1 MAEAPEQR
9 ELNLIGKVELRI
21 ALADTDAKLQS
32 TLQTYLPPLLLKLAS
47 ESKSVRNKVLSVC
60 QHISTRIKASSI
72 QLPVDALL
80 KQYKTANNLLVRR
93 FDLLYVQQ
101 GVDRLPVQVSPVW
114 YYVRSTET
122 HQQVVCKVFYFRA
135 FQVFVQWHCVFAL
148 DSRPSPSVRSG
159 ASIPWHLLKSTVDE
173 IVVD

>member
-1 MAEAPEQR
+1 MAETPEQR

-60 QHISTRIKASSI
+60 QHISTRIKAPSI

-80 KQYKTANNLLVRR
+80 KQYKATNNLLVRR

-101 GVDRLPVQVSPVW
+101 GVDRMPVQVSPVW

-122 HQQVVCKVFYFRA
+122 HQQVVCKVLYFRA

-159 ASIPWHLLKSTVDE
+159 ASIP
-173 IVVD
+173 